1 MPVLVEPD
9 DPTVESLLKAMPPG
23 SHAVHNADRMKAWLD
38 QHPDEYVVVL
48 GPDLALDDTLAV
60 CEELRVARPTVSVV
74 LVARALDTTLLTRAM
89 KAGARDVVQA
99 DDPDAVAQA
108 VRQAHQLFEALRGPA
123 GARHLGRVITV
134 FSPKGGV
141 GKTTMAVN
149 LALALTEGG
158 ARKVCLVDLDLAFG
172 DVAITMQ
179 LFPTHSIEQA
189 VGAED
194 SLDLTMLD
202 GLLTRHQDSLMVLAA
217 PPHPDVRERVSPVL
231 VSRIVKT
238 LREGFD
244 YVVVDT
250 SPTFDDQVLTALD
263 ETDECVIVAT
273 LDVPTLKNVKVAL
286 ETLEMLDIASGH
298 RHLLLNRADDAV
310 GIGADKVESILGM
323 PVATQVSTSMDIAA
337 ATNAG
342 TPIVLQDPR
351 HPSSQA
357 IKALA
362 AALTGEPVAPPTGA
376 GDRAAPGE
384 PAGPTGAAHA
394 ADDRQRGLF
403 RRRKGAS
410 S

>member
-9 DPTVESLLKAMPPG
+9 HPTVTSLLKAMPPG
-23 SHAVHNADRMKAWLD
+23 AHGVSSIDRLRAWLD

-48 GPDLALDDTLAV
+48 GPDLDLDDALKIA
-60 CEELRVARPTVSVV
+60 EDLRATKPTVSVI
-74 LVARALDTTLLTRAM
+74 LVVTALDTQVLTRAM

-99 DDPDAVAQA
+99 DDTEAVAAA
-108 VRQAHQLFEALRGPA
+108 VRQAHQLFVALRGPSGATSA
-123 GARHLGRVITV
+123 GKVITV

-149 LALALTEGG
+149 LSLALCNGG

-189 VGAED
+189 IGSEET
-194 SLDLTMLD
+194 LDLPMVE
-202 GLLTRHQDSLMVLAA
+202 GLLTRHQDSMMVLAA
-217 PPHPDVRERVSPVL
+217 PPHPDIRERVTPAL
-231 VSRIVKT
+231 VSKLLRT
-238 LREGFD
+238 LREGYD

-250 SPTFDDQVLTALD
+250 APAFDDQVLTALD
-263 ETDECVIVAT
+263 ETDECVLVAT

-310 GIGADKVESILGM
+310 GISSDKVEAILGM
-323 PVATQVSTSMDIAA
+323 SVSAAVASSIDIAA

-342 TPIVLQDPR
+342 TPIVIDQPQ
-351 HPSSQA
+351 HGASAA
-357 IKALA
+357 IIRLA
-362 AALTGEPVAPPTGA
+362 ALLTGEEATAPS
-376 GDRAAPGE
+376 PGE
-384 PAGPTGAAHA
+384 QTRAEEPVDKG
-394 ADDRQRGLF
+394 RRMF
-403 RRRKGAS
+403 RRKKETPS
-410 S
+410 